1 MSEARKNAEKKV
13 AEAMKGLLADGVKPT
28 QASVLAWLKAK
39 YGEAGSLREI
49 APALSEA
56 LADYRK
62 RVVEARAVASV
73 VDRFARL
80 DPIQRSAARV
90 LIDSIEERPRSPEIG
105 PPSFGHSMQEETGT

>member
-1 MSEARKNAEKKV
+1 MTDAKKNAERKV

-49 APALSEA
+49 APALSVA
-56 LADYRK
+56 LAEYRK
-62 RVVEARAVASV
+62 QVVAARSVAAV

-80 DPIQRSAARV
+80 DPIQRSAAII
-90 LIDSIEERPRSPEIG
+90 LIESLEDRSRPPESR
-105 PPSFGHSMQEETGT
+105 SFGHSMQEKEP